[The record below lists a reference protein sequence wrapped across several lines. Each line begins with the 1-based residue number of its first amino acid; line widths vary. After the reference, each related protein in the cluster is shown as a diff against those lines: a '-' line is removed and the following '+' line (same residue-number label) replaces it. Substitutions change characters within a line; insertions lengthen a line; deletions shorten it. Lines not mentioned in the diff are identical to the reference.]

1 MTEGPPE
8 AISLFGDGFAI
19 ENRQQI
25 IDFGMRHRAPVI
37 SGWPVFAQSGAICTY
52 GPRLTDS
59 YRRLAHYVDRILKG
73 AKPAELPI
81 EQPTTFQLVVNLKT
95 AKTLAITI
103 PPSLLARADDV
114 IE

>member
-1 MTEGPPE
+1 MTEKPPQ

-19 ENRQQI
+19 QNRQRI
-25 IDFGMRHRAPVI
+25 IDFGMSHGAPVI
-37 SGWPVFAQSGAICTY
+37 SGWPIFAQSGAVCTY

-73 AKPAELPI
+73 AKPAQLPI

-95 AKTLAITI
+95 AKALGITI
-103 PPSLLARADDV
+103 PPTLLARADEV